1 MADRPAKALRIT
13 KMQLDEYC
21 YDLYT
26 CYMIFY
32 LCLRKKLGDKMLI
45 KTARD
50 EMSPKVRMSKPPLFS

>member
-1 MADRPAKALRIT
+1 
-13 KMQLDEYC
+13 
-21 YDLYT
+21 
-26 CYMIFY
+26 MIFY